1 MKKLKSFFK
10 KHYKRFIAGFITA
23 CMCFI
28 FLSSSAFA
36 YINNSNFQIRYI
48 DLDNLSLY
56 QVTSSSG
63 TVLDFS
69 IDNPSD
75 ADGFTYGSWY
85 FRKNFDV
92 NSGSN
97 LVLSFTNNMRFV
109 IPDAVFHIEI
119 PFGIYFIKDTVPD
132 LSKITQC
139 VFSFDYLGS
148 NGQWLESS
156 YLVYTKLNYS
166 VSNNPFVSY
175 LSGVAT
181 FNLPLPNSY
190 IFNEFRI
197 SLSDFNYSLVNATS
211 YAFAFHG
218 PISLSYSYNL
228 TGEESIENG
237 INNEESLINNLIATA
252 GDSLDNILTNPI
264 SSLPTGVKN
273 AFLCIGAFWTNFFNK
288 TGLKYLFTVGLAV
301 GFFGFIVGMG
311 SSIISSISRNNHNK
325 RR

>member
-1 MKKLKSFFK
+1 
-10 KHYKRFIAGFITA
+10 
-23 CMCFI
+23 MCFI

-36 YINNSNFQIRYI
+36 YINNKDFQIRYI

-69 IDNPSD
+69 IDNPPD
-75 ADGFTYGSWY
+75 ASSDGFTYGSW
-85 FRKNFDV
+85 FFQKNFDI
-92 NSGSN
+92 NSGTG
-97 LVLSFTNNMRFV
+97 LVLSFTNHMRFV
-109 IPDAVFHIEI
+109 IPDAVFHVEI
-119 PFGIYFIKDTVPD
+119 PFGFYFIKDTVPD
-132 LSKITQC
+132 LSKITEC

-148 NGQWLESS
+148 NGQWSVPSS
-156 YLVYTKLNYS
+156 LVYTKLNFKEH
-166 VSNNPFVSY
+166 SNGILSY
-175 LSGVAT
+175 LYGVAS

-211 YAFAFHG
+211 YYFAFRG

-228 TGEESIENG
+228 TDEEVIDDG
-237 INNEESLINNLIATA
+237 IKNERDLINNLIGTA
-252 GDSLDNILTNPI
+252 GDSLDNILSNPI
-264 SSLPTGVKN
+264 SSLPNGVKN

-288 TGLKYLFTVGLAV
+288 TGLKYLFTIGLAV
-301 GFFGFIVGMG
+301 GMFGFIVGMG